1 MGSERAWVKTLLSSF
16 AVQLTT
22 LPVLLRMYG
31 EVSVLGIVL
40 NLAVLPTV
48 SVVLIC
54 GLCCVAVGF
63 MSISAAGIC
72 LIPGKILLMLY
83 EKLCV
88 LAGAVPFCTWIGG
101 APEIWQC
108 VVYYVLLFGGIQI
121 ALFLKE
127 KGAYRVWRVLSRG
140 ICVAV
145 VCVSIFILGFR
156 QKNLISITCLDIG
169 QGDGIVIQL
178 PGGKTVMVDGGSS
191 SKKKVASYQILPY
204 LKNQGISVVDAMLIS
219 HTDLDHISGVQELL
233 TLKEKH
239 LTTLRIK
246 NLLLPDWK
254 APEEVYYELEEQAE
268 EVRDFCAEA
277 SSGAETAVWGWLS
290 GNPVARDRC
299 EGDGCK

>member
-1 MGSERAWVKTLLSSF
+1 M
-16 AVQLTT
+16 
-22 LPVLLRMYG
+22 
-31 EVSVLGIVL
+31 
-40 NLAVLPTV
+40 
-48 SVVLIC
+48 
-54 GLCCVAVGF
+54 
-63 MSISAAGIC
+63 
-72 LIPGKILLMLY
+72 
-83 EKLCV
+83 
-88 LAGAVPFCTWIGG
+88 
-101 APEIWQC
+101 
-108 VVYYVLLFGGIQI
+108 
-121 ALFLKE
+121 
-127 KGAYRVWRVLSRG
+127 WRVLSRG

-246 NLLLPDWK
+246 I
-254 APEEVYYELEEQAE
+254 
-268 EVRDFCAEA
+268 C
-277 SSGAETAVWGWLS
+277 SSRTGRHRRRSIMNWRSRRRGAGISVLRLHKGAETAVWGWLS

-299 EGDGCK
+299 EGTDVMKKGL

>member
-1 MGSERAWVKTLLSSF
+1 MSF
-16 AVQLTT
+16 
-22 LPVLLRMYG
+22 
-31 EVSVLGIVL
+31 
-40 NLAVLPTV
+40 
-48 SVVLIC
+48 
-54 GLCCVAVGF
+54 
-63 MSISAAGIC
+63 C
-72 LIPGKILLMLY
+72 L
-83 EKLCV
+83 
-88 LAGAVPFCTWIGG
+88 
-101 APEIWQC
+101 
-108 VVYYVLLFGGIQI
+108 GGIQI

-254 APEEVYYELEEQAE
+254 GD
-268 EVRDFCAEA
+268 RRR
-277 SSGAETAVWGWLS
+277 SIMNWRSRRRGAGFL
-290 GNPVARDRC
+290 C
-299 EGDGCK
+299 